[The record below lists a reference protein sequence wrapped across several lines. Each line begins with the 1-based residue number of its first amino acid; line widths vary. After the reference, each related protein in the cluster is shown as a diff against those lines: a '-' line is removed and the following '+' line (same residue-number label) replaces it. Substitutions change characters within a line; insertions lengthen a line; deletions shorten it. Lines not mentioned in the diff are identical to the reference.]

1 MILGPLLALKL
12 FLVPLFL
19 GLISLAGKR
28 WGPGFAGWLGGL
40 PVIVGPIL
48 VLLAI
53 EQGTTFARQTA
64 VYSLSG
70 VASTMVFC
78 VVYARTA
85 RHRTWG
91 WALAAGYGAWCL
103 AALVLVSLPLNG
115 YIVVPMALGAL
126 WLARRLMPAIS
137 SNAGVRASLPHTEL
151 AVRMLAGALL
161 VLLVTT
167 VAAMA
172 GSRITGVL
180 SLFPVLASVLAVFLQ
195 RGGGADA
202 AIRLLT
208 GLASGMYSLVAFCA
222 SMLLL
227 LDRVPLAPATGI
239 SIALTLVVQAGLRAP
254 ARQQFGG

>member
-1 MILGPLLALKL
+1 MLALKL

-28 WGPGFAGWLGGL
+28 WGPGFAGWLAGL
-40 PVIVGPIL
+40 PIIVGPIL

-53 EQGTTFARQTA
+53 EQGETFAQRTA
-64 VYSLSG
+64 VYSLAG

-85 RHRTWG
+85 RRRPWG
-91 WALAAGYGAWCL
+91 QALAAGYGAWGL
-103 AALVLVSLPLNG
+103 AALALASLPLNG
-115 YIVVPMALGAL
+115 YIAIPLALGAL
-126 WLARRLMPAIS
+126 WLARRLMPALS
-137 SNAGVRASLPHTEL
+137 STAGTRASLPHAEL

-161 VLLVTT
+161 VMLVTA

-172 GSRITGVL
+172 GSRVTGVL
-180 SLFPVLASVLAVFLQ
+180 SLFPVLASILAVFLQ

-208 GLASGMYSLVAFCA
+208 GLAQGMYSLVAFCA
-222 SMLLL
+222 SMLWL
-227 LDRVPLAPATGI
+227 LDRLPLAPATGI

-254 ARQQFGG
+254 ARHQNSD